1 MYLNM
6 SSVVLVV
13 GFVFC
18 FLFSLEN
25 LERNIKT
32 YNGYPWDEIID
43 DHPNMGDIWC
53 LLFCIFLNNWRWILT
68 WETKKLLNIHGKD
81 FPTSSFLKMRE
92 TLK

>member
-25 LERNIKT
+25 LERNIKI
-32 YNGYPWDEIID
+32 YNGYPWDEII
-43 DHPNMGDIWC
+43 GDI
-53 LLFCIFLNNWRWILT
+53 
-68 WETKKLLNIHGKD
+68 
-81 FPTSSFLKMRE
+81 
-92 TLK
+92 